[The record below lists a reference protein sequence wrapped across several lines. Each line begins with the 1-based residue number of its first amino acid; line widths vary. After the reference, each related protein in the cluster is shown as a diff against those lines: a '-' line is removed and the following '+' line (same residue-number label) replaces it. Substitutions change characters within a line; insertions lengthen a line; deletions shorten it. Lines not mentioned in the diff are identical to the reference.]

1 MQRGGGQ
8 IDALVADY
16 SPNGEVFF
24 DKNVSI
30 KSPKPLVT
38 KQPVI
43 MIINVMDLNGNLS
56 QSIIRSQ
63 VKPKE

>member
-16 SPNGEVFF
+16 SPKGEAVF
-24 DKNVSI
+24 DKNVSLI
-30 KSPKPLVT
+30 CPKPLISN
-38 KQPVI
+38 QPVI

-56 QSIIRSQ
+56 QSTIRSQ
-63 VKPKE
+63 VNSKE